1 MDAIRSS
8 RVASGLATEQHAVA
22 EGRAHHRAGLLSTA
36 ANFTAGG
43 QHQVDR
49 QVGLRH
55 RASKLTQQGKPI
67 ALDQPGI
74 WGSDQQINVGIGP
87 GLALCPRAEK
97 ANLSGGDQL
106 MDCSGHAGK
115 PLLHRRCCAD
125 GHGPIL
131 LRHTQAMRCLY
142 DGNLGEGCSTRLSS
156 AR

>member
-36 ANFTAGG
+36 ANFTAGV

-55 RASKLTQQGKPI
+55 RASKLTQQGKTI

-74 WGSDQQINVGIGP
+74 RRSDQQINVGIGP
-87 GLALCPRAEK
+87 GLALCPRAERRTS
-97 ANLSGGDQL
+97 A
-106 MDCSGHAGK
+106 AGISSWIAAAMQAS
-115 PLLHRRCCAD
+115 RCCIGGVA
-125 GHGPIL
+125 L
-131 LRHTQAMRCLY
+131 MAMVPFC
-142 DGNLGEGCSTRLSS
+142 
-156 AR
+156 